1 LSLDRKPTS
10 RSFVDTLE
18 RVLDRCIVIET
29 IAEDS
34 VVDLEESREVR
45 IVVSSI
51 EIRAC
56 HARTDSREEE

>member
-10 RSFVDTLE
+10 SSFADTLE
-18 RVLDRCIVIET
+18 RVLDRCVVIET

-34 VVDLEESREVR
+34 VVDLEESREKVR

-56 HARTDSREEE
+56 HATNG